1 MESADNLGGVEGRD
15 VGVGLL
21 PEQLTAIHP
30 GAALRI
36 GREALVVHVG
46 IQGEDDRL
54 NALAGLVVDF
64 GGENDP
70 LPRREGILF
79 HLDLQADG
87 ALAAAVVRHLLL
99 SLHEQ
104 RVLEVGVGRDNCEEL
119 RPQGLFAH
127 LTVHLVLSLWD
138 SPKPLEPSYIDGG
151 NVNWCS
157 HYGKT
162 VWRFLRKLKIEYV
175 LAIQLLGL

>member
-1 MESADNLGGVEGRD
+1 MHQEGRER
-15 VGVGLL
+15 L
-21 PEQLTAIHP
+21 P
-30 GAALRI
+30 
-36 GREALVVHVG
+36 
-46 IQGEDDRL
+46 DK
-54 NALAGLVVDF
+54 AG
-64 GGENDP
+64 
-70 LPRREGILF
+70 
-79 HLDLQADG
+79 G

-104 RVLEVGVGRDNCEEL
+104 RVLEVGAGRDNCEEL

-138 SPKPLEPSYIDGG
+138 SPKPFEPSFIDGG

-162 VWRFLRKLKIEYV
+162 VWRFLRKRKLELPYDP
-175 LAIQLLGL
+175 AIPLPGTHLGNMETLI